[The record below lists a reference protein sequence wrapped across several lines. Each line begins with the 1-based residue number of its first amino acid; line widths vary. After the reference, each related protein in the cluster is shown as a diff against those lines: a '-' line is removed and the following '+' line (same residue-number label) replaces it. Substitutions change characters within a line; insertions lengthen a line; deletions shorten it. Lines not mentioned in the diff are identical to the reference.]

1 MAVSNSSQRQSGARK
16 QGASSQQP
24 ELKARGR
31 SYLSHHAEMAKVS
44 LKRLLATPLAT
55 LMTLAVIAIALSLP
69 SVFYVGL
76 QNVGQLSEHWQG
88 ASQVSLFLSD
98 QLSEAEGRDLAL
110 QLQSN
115 SQIAQLSYLS
125 KDDALAEFKQF
136 AGFGR
141 ALDQL
146 KVNPLPAVILAVPTQ
161 DYLSPDSLQ
170 SLTQLLLSIDGVD
183 DVRIDLAWV
192 QRLQAMV
199 QFGQRAVLLLAVL
212 LSLGV
217 VLVVGNTI
225 RLEIQN
231 RSEEIRVVKL
241 VGGTDGFVRRPFLYT
256 GVWYG
261 IGAGLMAWLLVQLS
275 VWYLGSIVD
284 HLIVLYQSDFE
295 LQGLGFGAAS
305 MLLLSAVL
313 LGSGGAWLA
322 VLRHL
327 RAIEPN

>member
-1 MAVSNSSQRQSGARK
+1 MAVRNSSQRQSGARK